1 MPMQDEYLG
10 LFTVMSFTGLSIG
23 SLLLSVLTRYSKGN
37 RAFAIILALGSI
49 AFGLYVWVNIAEGG
63 ILSALFGALS
73 LAICLW
79 PRSAP
84 PQG

>member
-23 SLLLSVLTRYSKGN
+23 SILLSILTRYSRGN
-37 RAFAIILALGSI
+37 RAFAIILAAGSI

-79 PRSAP
+79 PRTKS
-84 PQG
+84 GD